1 MDHGID
7 AQWRL
12 MIVLAWLLS
21 PLLLI
26 VGALA
31 IAALVEFCRRPWQRW
46 QNRPAPRVAAP
57 PVEARSH

>member
-31 IAALVEFCRRPWQRW
+31 IAALAEFCRHPWQRR
-46 QNRPAPRVAAP
+46 QNRRTPRVAAP